1 MRNRPL
7 TITALCLA
15 MAQAAHASDRAGKI
29 ADDSL
34 FGPINY
40 GHPAHV
46 IERTAPKMQG
56 GYSRVER
63 ELQERTYVS
72 SHPKGGMYLMENT
85 LHNCKQTLHIAIDQ
99 VRGPKLEQRLGDAAT
114 KKEMAVRMVVST
126 PQDQDSMGVLQRL
139 MRLGVE
145 VRYTPTPILS
155 PFSVCDSEHI
165 LRGVHEPYDAELK
178 SFGESTLEA
187 SYENASL
194 GKTYEIKWQNMWGKA
209 EPLPMSTEP
218 GNKNWELFGKQLQ
231 AQNSAILPY
240 QEGQLIKEYNHRP
253 FRNQGFFE
261 IPFEMRKSDNV
272 FNAENATAGG
282 DATKF

>member
-1 MRNRPL
+1 MHKKHL
-7 TITALCLA
+7 TLIAILVALA
-15 MAQAAHASDRAGKI
+15 PVSYASDRAGKV
-29 ADDSL
+29 ASDSL

-46 IERTAPKMQG
+46 LERTAPKIQG
-56 GYSRVER
+56 GHSRVER

-72 SHPKGGMYLMENT
+72 NHPKGGMYLMENT

-99 VRGPKLEQRLGDAAT
+99 VRGPKLEQRIGDAAT
-114 KKEMAVRMVVST
+114 RKEMAVRMVVST
-126 PQDQDSMGVLQRL
+126 PQDQESMSVLQRL

-145 VRYTPTPILS
+145 VRYTAAPILS
-155 PFSVCDSEHI
+155 PFSICDSEHV
-165 LRGVHEPYDAELK
+165 LRGVHEPYDAELR

-209 EPLPMSTEP
+209 EQLPMSTDP

-240 QEGQLIKEYNHRP
+240 QEGLLIKEYNHRP
-253 FRNQGFFE
+253 FRNQGFLE
-261 IPFEMRKSDNV
+261 IPFEMRKADNGSMTSSSTS
-272 FNAENATAGG
+272 AG
-282 DATKF
+282 DATRF